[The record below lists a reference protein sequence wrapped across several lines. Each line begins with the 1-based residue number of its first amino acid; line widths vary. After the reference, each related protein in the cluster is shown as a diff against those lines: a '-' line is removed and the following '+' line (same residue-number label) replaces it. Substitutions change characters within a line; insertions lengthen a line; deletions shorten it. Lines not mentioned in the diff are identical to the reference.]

1 MKNIAFRKYSVSD
14 ESAVNEMT
22 ERLYYEVFQKFS
34 KDTVQMIFKEETA
47 VGWIHLSLPESSLYS
62 GFVFL
67 YIDPKHRRK
76 GIGTYAYR
84 QAENRLKAI
93 GCNVWSSYPESK
105 AADTFAM
112 SVGFDYTNTNSCPVM
127 TAIRLPRRRRGFA
140 CAGLKII
147 RPFLSLEQGNM
158 PLCIFAEDFLM
169 NRKNCPRMNEKRNTK
184 NS

>member
-112 SVGFDYTNTNSCPVM
+112 SVGFDYTNTNSCLVHDGNPVAAP
-127 TAIRLPRRRRGFA
+127 TEGIRV
-140 CAGLKII
+140 C
-147 RPFLSLEQGNM
+147 RP
-158 PLCIFAEDFLM
+158 EDY
-169 NRKNCPRMNEKRNTK
+169 PAVPQP
-184 NS
+184 